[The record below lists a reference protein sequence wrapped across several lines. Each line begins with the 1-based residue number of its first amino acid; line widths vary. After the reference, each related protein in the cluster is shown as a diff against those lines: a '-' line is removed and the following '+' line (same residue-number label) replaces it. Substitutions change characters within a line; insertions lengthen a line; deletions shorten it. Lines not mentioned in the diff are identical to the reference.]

1 MPYLVLTTDVP
12 RGHTITERECEELR
26 GRTVVQAVFSGG
38 MAAYVLT
45 DGRWEPAEL
54 SCTDC

>member
-1 MPYLVLTTDVP
+1 MPYLVFTTDVP
-12 RGHTITERECEELR
+12 YGHTTERECEELR
-26 GRTVVQAVFSGG
+26 GWTVVQAVFSYYR
-38 MAAYVLT
+38 AAYVLT